1 MTAGQMTEARVPT
14 ARSRDS
20 GVTLAT
26 VLTVVG
32 AAAVLVSGW
41 VHFYLYFRGGYRGIH
56 PESFAGLTI
65 SRSFALNAVGAV
77 VIAEA
82 LMLSLLRPRLLI
94 PAALAGLGFGLA
106 TLTAYSLSRTS
117 GLLGF
122 TESTTT
128 TEAVIGIVS
137 EGVAVLALG
146 ARLVL
151 ALRRPAPARTPGS
164 G

>member
-1 MTAGQMTEARVPT
+1 VTAGPMTEARPGT
-14 ARSRDS
+14 ARSADP
-20 GVTLAT
+20 GVSLA
-26 VLTVVG
+26 VILTVVG

-65 SRSFALNAVGAV
+65 SRSFALNALGAV

-82 LMLSLLRPRLLI
+82 LMLSILRPRLVI

-122 TESTTT
+122 TERTTT
-128 TEAVIGIVS
+128 TEAVVGIVS
-137 EGVAVLALG
+137 EGVAVLALS

-151 ALRRPAPARTPGS
+151 ARRREPSTAAA
-164 G
+164 

>member
-1 MTAGQMTEARVPT
+1 MTTGQVAEVRTQT
-14 ARSRDS
+14 ARPDAP
-20 GVTLAT
+20 GVTLA
-26 VLTVVG
+26 VMLTVVG
-32 AAAVLVSGW
+32 ATAVLVSGW
-41 VHFYLYFRGGYRGIH
+41 VHFYLYFRGGYRGIQ
-56 PESFAGLTI
+56 PEDFAGLTI

-82 LMLSLLRPRLLI
+82 LMLSLLRPRLVI
-94 PAALAGLGFGLA
+94 PATLAGIGFGLA

-122 TESTTT
+122 TEHTTT

-151 ALRRPAPARTPGS
+151 ALRRDPALHRT
-164 G
+164 